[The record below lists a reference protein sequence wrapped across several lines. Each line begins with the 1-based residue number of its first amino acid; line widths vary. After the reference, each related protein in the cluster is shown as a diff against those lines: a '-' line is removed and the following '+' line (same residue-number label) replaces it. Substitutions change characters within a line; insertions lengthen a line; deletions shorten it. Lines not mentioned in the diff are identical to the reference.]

1 MNKVKKGSILL
12 EAIGAIAIVLITLM
26 LSCRI
31 CITMSKTIDKEKQT
45 YRNKESL
52 NAICNEI
59 KYNIT
64 YEELLTALKDN
75 CRLIK
80 YEDNFLNMLMDK
92 KLLDF
97 SSVNLKGNRVKI
109 ELLDEDDCSLEIKVT
124 IYYNN
129 QVFEEEVE
137 KGCWM
142 DYV

>member
-1 MNKVKKGSILL
+1 
-12 EAIGAIAIVLITLM
+12 
-26 LSCRI
+26 
-31 CITMSKTIDKEKQT
+31 MSKTIDKEKQT

-109 ELLDEDDCSLEIKVT
+109 ELLDEDDCSLEIKIT

>member
-12 EAIGAIAIVLITLM
+12 EAIGAITIVLIALM

-80 YEDNFLNMLMDK
+80 YEDNFLNILMDK

-97 SSVNLKGNRVKI
+97 SSVNVKGNRVKI
-109 ELLDEDDCSLEIKVT
+109 ELLDEDDCSLEIKIT

-137 KGCWM
+137 KGRWM